1 MGGETVALR
10 AYALLPLAWGSPER
24 LKGGEPVRSLQ
35 AVLLLQACGSEDH
48 GSGHLELGP
57 LVR

>member
-1 MGGETVALR
+1 MGDETIALR
-10 AYALLPLAWGSPER
+10 AFAPLPLTRGSAER
-24 LKGGEPVRSLQ
+24 LTGGEPVRSLQ